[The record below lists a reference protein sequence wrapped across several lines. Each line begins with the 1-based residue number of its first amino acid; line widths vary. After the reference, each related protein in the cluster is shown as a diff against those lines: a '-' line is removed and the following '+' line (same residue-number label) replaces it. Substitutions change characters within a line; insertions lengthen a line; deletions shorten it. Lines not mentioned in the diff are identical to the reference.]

1 MNEKAEWY
9 DEIFDF
15 IDIHHPDW
23 EKLLMEGKVKIKTNQ
38 NEVQFAIVEKILQ
51 RFSLRIVNISFT
63 DYYGIIIEIEKL

>member
-1 MNEKAEWY
+1 LNEKAEWY

-23 EKLLMEGKVKIKTNQ
+23 EKLLMEGNVKIKTNQ
-38 NEVQFAIVEKILQ
+38 NKVQFAIVEKILQ

-63 DYYGIIIEIEKL
+63 DYYGIIFGIEKL

>member
-1 MNEKAEWY
+1 LNEKTGWY
-9 DEIFDF
+9 NEIFDF

-23 EKLLMEGKVKIKTNQ
+23 EKLLVEDKVKIKTNQ
-38 NEVQFAIVEKILQ
+38 NEVVFAIVEKILQ